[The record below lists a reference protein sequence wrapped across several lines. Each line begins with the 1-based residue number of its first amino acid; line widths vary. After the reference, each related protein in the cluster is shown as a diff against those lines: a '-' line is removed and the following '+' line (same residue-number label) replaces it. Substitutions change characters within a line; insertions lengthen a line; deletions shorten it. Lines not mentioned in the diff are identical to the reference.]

1 MWVPSRGG
9 LRPVGFELAK
19 ACTFGCA
26 HLALHA
32 LSLKLLLFHPLLAVG
47 YVVFALLAVSDRSLL
62 QILQLVLEGGQGPL
76 GIDPGQKW
84 SSRPRETQQQYRR
97 WERLK
102 DHSVLTRIP

>member
-1 MWVPSRGG
+1 MPSRGG

-19 ACTFGCA
+19 PCTFGCA

-62 QILQLVLEGGQGPL
+62 QILQLVLEGGQGHQASIQDRS
-76 GIDPGQKW
+76 GAADPGRH
-84 SSRPRETQQQYRR
+84 SSSTDAGKDLKTTQF
-97 WERLK
+97 
-102 DHSVLTRIP
+102 